1 MNLAYQLFHINGVS
15 VERDN
20 AASVVQATLDLP
32 SLNSPTMS
40 SETSFPFNLAKQF
53 KPGEVGLWHS
63 TIVALKNFLDSD
75 FDALLILE
83 DDIVLW
89 DGFLEKSREYVERLP
104 EHWDYFYQY
113 VHPWQQDNNF
123 NPACEIGDEYL
134 CRSYQVWS
142 NACFWVS
149 KKGAQILLEAINKEP
164 IDEAVDWYILK
175 RGMTRE
181 WDVYSL
187 RPLVKAY
194 CHIGGFETT
203 IQNG

>member
-20 AASVVQATLDLP
+20 AAAVVQATLDLP

-40 SETSFPFNLAKQF
+40 SQVACPYGFTKKF

-89 DGFLEKSREYVERLP
+89 NGFLEKSREYVQRLP
-104 EHWDYFYQY
+104 ENWDYFYQY
-113 VHPWQQDNNF
+113 IHPWQQDNNF

-149 KKGAQILLEAINKEP
+149 RKGAEALLEAVARGP

-175 RGMTRE
+175 RGMSQE
-181 WDVYSL
+181 WAVYSL

-203 IQNG
+203 IQDS

>member
-15 VERDN
+15 VERDD
-20 AASVVQATLDLP
+20 AAAVVQATLNLS

-40 SETSFPFNLAKQF
+40 SETPFPFNLTKQF

-89 DGFLEKSREYVERLP
+89 NGFLEKSREYVERLP

>member
-15 VERDN
+15 VERDD
-20 AASVVQATLDLP
+20 AAAVVQATLNLS

-63 TIVALKNFLDSD
+63 TIVALKNFVDSD

-113 VHPWQQDNNF
+113 IHPWQQDNNF

-149 KKGAQILLEAINKEP
+149 RKGAEALLEAVAREP

-194 CHIGGFETT
+194 CHIGGFQTT
-203 IQNG
+203 IQDS

>member
-15 VERDN
+15 VERDD
-20 AASVVQATLDLP
+20 AAAVVQATLNLS

-53 KPGEVGLWHS
+53 KPGWVGLWSS
-63 TIVALKNFLDSD
+63 TIVAIKNFLASD

-89 DGFLEKSREYVERLP
+89 DGFLENSREYVERLP

>member
-15 VERDN
+15 VERDD
-20 AASVVQATLDLP
+20 AAAVVQATLNLS

-89 DGFLEKSREYVERLP
+89 NGFLEKSREYVERLP

-149 KKGAQILLEAINKEP
+149 KKGAQILLEAVNKES

>member
-15 VERDN
+15 VERDD
-20 AASVVQATLDLP
+20 AAAVVQATLNLS

-89 DGFLEKSREYVERLP
+89 NGFLEKSREYVERLP

-123 NPACEIGDEYL
+123 NPACEIGDEYF

-149 KKGAQILLEAINKEP
+149 KKGAQILLEAVNKEP

-187 RPLVKAY
+187 RPLVKSY

>member
-20 AASVVQATLDLP
+20 AAAVVQVTLDLP

-40 SETSFPFNLAKQF
+40 SQVPCPYGFTKQF

-89 DGFLEKSREYVERLP
+89 NGFLEKSREYVQRLP
-104 EHWDYFYQY
+104 ENWDYFYQY
-113 VHPWQQDNNF
+113 IHPWQQDNNF

-149 KKGAQILLEAINKEP
+149 RKGAEALLEAVAREP

-175 RGMTRE
+175 RGMSQE
-181 WDVYSL
+181 WAVYSL

-194 CHIGGFETT
+194 CHIGGFQTT
-203 IQNG
+203 IQDT

>member
-20 AASVVQATLDLP
+20 AAAVVQATLDLP

-40 SETSFPFNLAKQF
+40 SQVACPYGFTKQF

-89 DGFLEKSREYVERLP
+89 NGFLEKSREYVQRLP
-104 EHWDYFYQY
+104 ENWDYFYQY
-113 VHPWQQDNNF
+113 IHPWQQDNNF

-149 KKGAQILLEAINKEP
+149 RKGAEALLEAVARGP

-175 RGMTRE
+175 RGMSQE
-181 WDVYSL
+181 WAVYSL

-203 IQNG
+203 IQDS

>member
-20 AASVVQATLDLP
+20 AAAVVQATLDLP

-40 SETSFPFNLAKQF
+40 SQVACPYGFTKQF

-89 DGFLEKSREYVERLP
+89 NGFLEKSREYVQRLP
-104 EHWDYFYQY
+104 ENWDYFYQY
-113 VHPWQQDNNF
+113 IHPWQQDNNF

-149 KKGAQILLEAINKEP
+149 RKGAEALLEAVARGP

-175 RGMTRE
+175 RGMSQE
-181 WDVYSL
+181 WAVYSL

-194 CHIGGFETT
+194 CHIGGFQTT
-203 IQNG
+203 IQDS

>member
-20 AASVVQATLDLP
+20 AAAVVQATLDLP

-40 SETSFPFNLAKQF
+40 SQVPCPLYFTKQF

-63 TIVALKNFLDSD
+63 TVVALNNFLESD

-89 DGFLEKSREYVERLP
+89 DGFLEKSREYVERAP
-104 EHWDYFYQY
+104 ENWDYFYQY
-113 VHPWQQDNNF
+113 IHPWQQENNF
-123 NPACEIGDEYL
+123 NPACEIGDDYL

-149 KKGAQILLEAINKEP
+149 RKGAEALLEAVAKSP

-187 RPLVKAY
+187 RPQVKAY

-203 IQNG
+203 IQNS

>member
-15 VERDN
+15 VERDD
-20 AASVVQATLDLP
+20 AAAVVQATLNLS

-89 DGFLEKSREYVERLP
+89 DGFLEKSCEYVERLP

>member
-15 VERDN
+15 VERDD
-20 AASVVQATLDLP
+20 AAAVVQATLNLS

-89 DGFLEKSREYVERLP
+89 NGFLEKSREYVERLP

-187 RPLVKAY
+187 RPLVKSY